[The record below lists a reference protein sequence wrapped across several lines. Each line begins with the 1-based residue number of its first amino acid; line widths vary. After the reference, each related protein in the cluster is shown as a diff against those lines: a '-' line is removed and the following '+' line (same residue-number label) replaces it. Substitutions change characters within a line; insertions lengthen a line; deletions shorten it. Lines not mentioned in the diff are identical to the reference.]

1 MNMAEKLDAIAD
13 ILCNKDLC
21 AEAMVAEI
29 GEIVYDDEDDSP
41 DGGNIAP
48 KEEEKTTTTKE
59 EKIEKIRKIL
69 LDFGLKPI
77 EEVVF

>member
-29 GEIVYDDEDDSP
+29 GEIVYDDEDDRP
-41 DGGNIAP
+41 DEGKG
-48 KEEEKTTTTKE
+48 EEEKITTTKE